1 MSKKVV
7 PFRMPPQAA
16 LPSGTSQARIHGATV
31 APNASEPD
39 VPDAP
44 SAKPR
49 ARRAISSKADQWVQL
64 RESATSAN
72 AASMSLNL
80 DALANEPIAVRRL
93 TINLTAERDWQ
104 EVVALSL
111 FIPPM
116 LGWFWLFNIACK
128 YWSPAR

>member
-16 LPSGTSQARIHGATV
+16 SPPGNSHAQIHGATV
-31 APNASEPD
+31 APKAPEQD
-39 VPDAP
+39 VPDTP
-44 SAKPR
+44 PAKPR

-64 RESATSAN
+64 RESAN
-72 AASMSLNL
+72 AASTSLSL
-80 DALANEPIAVRRL
+80 DALANKPIAVRRL
-93 TINLTAERDWQ
+93 TVDLTAERDWQ

-116 LGWFWLFNIACK
+116 LGWFWLFNIASK
-128 YWSPAR
+128 YWSIAR